1 VLRNRNR
8 ANSRKML
15 DRVGELNHLFEL
27 KEERL
32 KQKQRGSG
40 QSTSE
45 KEDRLP
51 KASDCF
57 PEPND
62 GRLAS

>member
-1 VLRNRNR
+1 
-8 ANSRKML
+8 ML